1 MKSFKRLPILLL
13 LVTAMFSFGFFAG
26 SRDAVYFKINKS
38 LDLFG
43 AMFREISANYVDDLD
58 PEDFIRTGMKDMLE
72 NLDPYTVLLDES
84 SSEDIDMLSTGV
96 YTGFGISVG
105 TRDSM
110 LTITAL
116 YDGYSAQRN
125 GIRVGDHILQI
136 DTAVVLRE
144 FTKSLRPYTRGT
156 PGSQAVVKILRDG
169 ISDTLTF
176 TLTREEIK
184 IQNLPYY
191 GIVQDSIGYIKLD
204 RFSRQ
209 SGEDVKMAIRELR
222 NRADLAGLILDVRD
236 NPGGLLDAATSIAE
250 IFAPKGSKI
259 VSTKGKA
266 MTEERVY
273 TNQSRPSE
281 PDLRLAVLI
290 NGRSASASEVLAGA
304 IQDLDRGVILGERS
318 FGKGLVQNVF
328 SLPYN
333 SSIKITTAKYYT
345 PSGRCIQKV
354 DFMRK
359 REGKTATTD
368 SGRIFYTAGNRP
380 VRELHGIEPDS
391 TISEK
396 DYPDVVQQLLEQDYV
411 FGFVSEFTSKF
422 TTLPPK
428 FSVTP
433 EVLAQFEQY
442 AQRKN
447 FAPQNSVL
455 QKLREAKQ
463 IASLDKSNTSLTSK
477 LEAMEKSLQ
486 KEQKLL
492 APANA
497 KILTS
502 LIENEVYSRFLLG
515 KQQAEREV
523 QTDRLVQSAAQILVS
538 DMYEVKL
545 SPGGV
550 R

>member
-13 LVTAMFSFGFFAG
+13 LVTAIFSFGFFAG

-58 PEDFIRTGMKDMLE
+58 PEDFIRTGMRDMLE

-110 LTITAL
+110 LTITAI

-144 FTKSLRPYTRGT
+144 FTKSLRPYTRGI

-368 SGRIFYTAGNRP
+368 SGRIFYTVGNRP

-422 TTLPPK
+422 AVLPPK

-433 EVLAQFEQY
+433 DVLSHFEQY

-477 LEAMEKSLQ
+477 LETMEKSLQ

-502 LIENEVYSRFLLG
+502 LIENEVFSRFLLG

>member
-359 REGKTATTD
+359 REGKTAITD

>member
-1 MKSFKRLPILLL
+1 MVF
-13 LVTAMFSFGFFAG
+13 TGA
-26 SRDAVYFKINKS
+26 RDSVYFKINKS

-43 AMFREISANYVDDLD
+43 AMFREISANYVDELD
-58 PEDFIRTGMKDMLE
+58 PEDFIRDGMKDMLT

-105 TRDSM
+105 ARDSM
-110 LTITAL
+110 LTITAV

-136 DTAVVLRE
+136 DTAFVLYE
-144 FTKSLRPYTRGT
+144 VSKSLRPFTRGV
-156 PGSQAVVKILRDG
+156 PGSKAVVKILRDG
-169 ISDTLTF
+169 LSDTLTF

-191 GIVQDSIGYIKLD
+191 GVVQDSIGYIKLD

-209 SGEDVKMAIRELR
+209 SGEDVKLAIRELR

-354 DFMRK
+354 DFTGK
-359 REGKTATTD
+359 REGKIATDD
-368 SGRIFYTAGNRP
+368 SGRVFYTIGNRP

-396 DYPDVVQQLLEQDYV
+396 DYPDVVQQLLEKDIM

-422 TTLPPK
+422 STIPPK
-428 FSVTP
+428 FTVTQ
-433 EVLAQFEQY
+433 EILSQFEQY
-442 AQRKN
+442 ATRKN

-463 IASLDKSNTSLTSK
+463 IASLDKSNSSLTSK
-477 LEAMEKSLQ
+477 LEVIEKSLQ

-492 APANA
+492 SPANA
-497 KILTS
+497 KVLSS

-523 QTDRLVQSAAQILVS
+523 LTDRLVQSAAQMLVS
-538 DMYEVKL
+538 DVYEVKL
-545 SPGGV
+545 APV
-550 R
+550 ER

>member
-13 LVTAMFSFGFFAG
+13 LVVAMFSFGFFAG

-136 DTAVVLRE
+136 DTAMVLRE

-359 REGKTATTD
+359 REGKTAITD

-545 SPGGV
+545 APGV

>member
-545 SPGGV
+545 APGGV

>member
-144 FTKSLRPYTRGT
+144 FTKSLRPYTRGI

-368 SGRIFYTAGNRP
+368 SGRIFYTVGNRP

-545 SPGGV
+545 APGV

>member
-144 FTKSLRPYTRGT
+144 FTKSLRPYTRGI

-359 REGKTATTD
+359 REGKTAITD

-545 SPGGV
+545 APGV

>member
-13 LVTAMFSFGFFAG
+13 LVVAMFSFGFFAG

-58 PEDFIRTGMKDMLE
+58 PEDFIRTGMRDMLE

-545 SPGGV
+545 APGV